1 MRKLRTYQVP
11 PDMKEKE
18 KIIGGLLNINQ
29 FFWLLGGFI
38 LGILLFIVTFVT
50 TKIGV
55 LSIIVGILGLS
66 TGIPFALIKKMDGTM
81 TLWEYIKRKRDL
93 KKKSSK
99 LINKRKDVC

>member
-1 MRKLRTYQVP
+1 MRIYPVP

-38 LGILLFIVTFVT
+38 LGILFFIITFVA
-50 TKIGV
+50 TKMGI
-55 LSIIVGILGLS
+55 LSIIMGIVGIS
-66 TGIPFALIKKMDGTM
+66 TGVPFALIKKMDGTM
-81 TLWEYIKRKRDL
+81 TLWEYITRKRDL
-93 KKKSSK
+93 KKKSSR